1 MKHMLIA
8 QSGGPSAAIN
18 ATVAGVVE
26 RCMTSDR
33 VDRIYGAVNGIKG
46 VINGHYLDLT
56 DILASPEQLDL
67 LCHTPSAALGSCR
80 LKLNNADESQ
90 LKEIVDALLARN
102 IGYFVY
108 IGGNDSMD
116 TVDKLSAYIRK
127 HDIKDL
133 YVMGAPKTIDND
145 LPMTDHC
152 PGPKTID
159 NDLPMTDHCPGF
171 GSAAKYIAATFTE
184 IVRDCEVYDIPAV
197 TIVEIMGRNAG
208 WLTAAAA
215 LSRENGGSGP
225 QLIYLCERAFDT
237 DRFIADVK
245 RCLETKNAVVVA
257 VSEGVKNPDG
267 SYLSESK
274 GRAVDV
280 FGHAALS
287 GTAKVLEGLV
297 KEQIGCKVRSIELN
311 LMQRCAAH
319 LASAN
324 DLQESRM
331 LGMTAA
337 DRALN
342 GQSGQMAVVI
352 RTQDEPYR
360 VRYGAEDISL
370 IANLEKKVPNE
381 WINEAGNDVTEEMLT
396 YLRPLIR
403 GDVTPLTH
411 NGIPVHMDL
420 YREGK

>member
-26 RCMTSDR
+26 RCMTSDK

-46 VINGHYLDLT
+46 VLNGNYVDLT
-56 DILASPEQLDL
+56 EILSSPEQLRL
-67 LCHTPSAALGSCR
+67 LCSTPAAALGSCR
-80 LKLNNADESQ
+80 LKLNNADEGQ
-90 LKEIVDALLARN
+90 LGQIVDALLSRE

-116 TVDKLSAYIRK
+116 TVYQLSAYIKK
-127 HDIKDL
+127 HNIQGL
-133 YVMGAPKTIDND
+133 SVMGA
-145 LPMTDHC
+145 
-152 PGPKTID
+152 PKTID

-171 GSAAKYIAATFTE
+171 GSAAKYIAATFAE

-197 TIVEIMGRNAG
+197 TIVEVMGRNAG
-208 WLTAAAA
+208 WLTAASA
-215 LSRENGGSGP
+215 LSRENGGTGP

-237 DRFIADVK
+237 EQFIRDVK
-245 RCLETKNAVVVA
+245 DCLAKRNAVVVA
-257 VSEGVKNPDG
+257 VSEGLKNADG

-274 GRAVDV
+274 GRGVDV

-297 KEQIGCKVRSIELN
+297 KEKIGCKVRSIELN
-311 LMQRCAAH
+311 LMQRCASH

-324 DLQESRM
+324 DLSESKM

-342 GQSGQMAVVI
+342 GVSGEMAIVE
-352 RTQDEPYR
+352 RLSSAPYR
-360 VRYGAEDISL
+360 VRYGTTDIAL
-370 IANLEKKVPNE
+370 VANLEKKVPDSC
-381 WINEAGNDVTEEMLT
+381 IHPQGNDVTEQMLE
-396 YLRPLIR
+396 YLRPLVH
-403 GDVTPLTH
+403 GEVQVPMC
-411 NGIPVHMDL
+411 GGVPVHLEL
-420 YREGK
+420 YTQGK

>member
-26 RCMTSDR
+26 RCMTSDK

-46 VINGHYLDLT
+46 VLNGNYVDLT
-56 DILASPEQLDL
+56 EILSSPEQLRL
-67 LCHTPSAALGSCR
+67 LCSTPAAALGSCR
-80 LKLNNADESQ
+80 LKLNNADEGQ
-90 LKEIVDALLARN
+90 LGQIVDALLSRE

-108 IGGNDSMD
+108 VGGNDSMD
-116 TVDKLSAYIRK
+116 TVYQLSAYIKK
-127 HDIKDL
+127 HNIQGL
-133 YVMGAPKTIDND
+133 SVMGA
-145 LPMTDHC
+145 
-152 PGPKTID
+152 PKTID

-171 GSAAKYIAATFTE
+171 GSAAKYIAATFAE

-197 TIVEIMGRNAG
+197 TIVEVMGRNAG
-208 WLTAAAA
+208 WLTAASA
-215 LSRENGGSGP
+215 LSRENGGTGP

-237 DRFIADVK
+237 EQFIRDVK
-245 RCLETKNAVVVA
+245 DCLAKRNAVVVA
-257 VSEGVKNPDG
+257 VSEGLKNADG

-274 GRAVDV
+274 GRGVDV

-297 KEQIGCKVRSIELN
+297 KEKIGCKVRSIELN
-311 LMQRCAAH
+311 LMQRCASH

-324 DLQESRM
+324 DLSESKM

-342 GQSGQMAVVI
+342 GVSGEMAIVE
-352 RTQDEPYR
+352 RLSSAPYR
-360 VRYGAEDISL
+360 VRYGTTDIAL
-370 IANLEKKVPNE
+370 VANLEKKVPDSC
-381 WINEAGNDVTEEMLT
+381 IHPQGNDVTEQMLE
-396 YLRPLIR
+396 YLRPL
-403 GDVTPLTH
+403 
-411 NGIPVHMDL
+411 VHGEVQVPMCGGVLVHLEL
-420 YREGK
+420 YTQGK